1 MAALLALEAAT
12 FIFMTAFL
20 LALETFLEAP
30 PRLTNLFPLCLA
42 VLGIL
47 YSILTKKT
55 KKMAKFNYL
64 IHLKTK

>member
-30 PRLTNLFPLCLA
+30 PRLTTLFPRLA

-55 KKMAKFNYL
+55 KKKWLNL
-64 IHLKTK
+64 II